1 MKVKGDHVV
10 TTDETVTEAPDVLS
24 TQELLSQ
31 LCLGHLKAVRVVQG
45 DRVTDRS
52 SEMETIPRMKAGCQG

>member
-1 MKVKGDHVV
+1 MRAKGDRVV

-24 TQELLSQ
+24 TQEFLSQ
-31 LCLGHLKAVRVVQG
+31 LCLGCLKAIHVVQG

-52 SEMETIPRMKAGCQG
+52 SEMEQYQE